1 MARKLGVAYQSS
13 VAPLGDGSVF
23 MVADNGADYIIA
35 PPELGFCGETVRLAR
50 HEYTKAPLTHEAAV
64 LLRKLFPFCAPQRV
78 LTREKTIGLGDR
90 LGIAGTAHCR
100 LLQSHPD
107 FTPVLAQQSMRELDL
122 TGRTYD
128 DVLDAATFAV
138 FRAGYRGGFGADGD
152 HLKTIADIQDALQKG
167 YTMITLDLSDHIEK
181 SAVTLPCAEL
191 ELPADEQDAL
201 YADRTFAVED
211 IEIAISR
218 EDYLRARRIYGKA
231 LDFATEVWQ
240 TCFAGSDTADLEISV
255 DETDTETTPAQLW
268 YVASELTRRGVR
280 FATIAPRFTGE
291 FQKGIDY
298 IGDIAAFTK
307 DIYADAA
314 IARHF
319 GCKLS
324 VHSGSDKFSVFPI
337 VAEATKGQFHL
348 KTAGTNWLCAMQVI
362 AEADPALYREVHA
375 FALENFAEACKYYK
389 VTTDLAKVP
398 ALDTLSDAE
407 LPDLF
412 TQNDSRQLI
421 HITYGLILEA
431 RNADGSYRFRD
442 RLYACWSENAQVYA
456 DALDT
461 HIGRHLTLLGS
472 KAV

>member
-1 MARKLGVAYQSS
+1 
-13 VAPLGDGSVF
+13 
-23 MVADNGADYIIA
+23 
-35 PPELGFCGETVRLAR
+35 
-50 HEYTKAPLTHEAAV
+50 
-64 LLRKLFPFCAPQRV
+64 
-78 LTREKTIGLGDR
+78 
-90 LGIAGTAHCR
+90 
-100 LLQSHPD
+100 
-107 FTPVLAQQSMRELDL
+107 
-122 TGRTYD
+122 
-128 DVLDAATFAV
+128 
-138 FRAGYRGGFGADGD
+138 
-152 HLKTIADIQDALQKG
+152 
-167 YTMITLDLSDHIEK
+167 
-181 SAVTLPCAEL
+181 
-191 ELPADEQDAL
+191 
-201 YADRTFAVED
+201 
-211 IEIAISR
+211 
-218 EDYLRARRIYGKA
+218 
-231 LDFATEVWQ
+231 
-240 TCFAGSDTADLEISV
+240 LEISV

-389 VTTDLAKVP
+389 VTTDLTKVP

-431 RNADGSYRFRD
+431 RSADGSYRFRD